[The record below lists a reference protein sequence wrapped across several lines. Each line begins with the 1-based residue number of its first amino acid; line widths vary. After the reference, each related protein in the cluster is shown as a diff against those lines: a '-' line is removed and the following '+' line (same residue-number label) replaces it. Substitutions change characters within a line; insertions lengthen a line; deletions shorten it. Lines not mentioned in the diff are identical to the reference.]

1 MPRPEVSSE
10 KSLDRGAEK
19 LAAKLA
25 EATTRRSFL
34 GRLGAAALA
43 VAGGATVAAAVK
55 PDEAE
60 AFHFCGHTWTT
71 GSCPSPYPPLS
82 RIDRNGY
89 PLHPRTGRRIDNL
102 GRRVDAGGYA
112 LDRSGR
118 RRRGPDGNLLPRAP
132 RTRVCQDWTRE
143 RYGHGDLRMQGSWFR
158 CCGGQIRKLVD
169 CCSFSRRRING
180 DASLTGYCWGG
191 RRVFCV
197 MYYETG
203 LPC

>member
-1 MPRPEVSSE
+1 MRRP
-10 KSLDRGAEK
+10 KPDLKLDRGAEK
-19 LAAKLA
+19 LSAKLA

-34 GRLGAAALA
+34 GRLGAATLA
-43 VAGGATVAAAVK
+43 VAGGSAVAAAVK

-60 AFHFCGHTWTT
+60 AFHLCGHTWTT

-82 RIDRNGY
+82 RIDRSGY
-89 PLHPRTGRRIDNL
+89 PVHPQSGRPIDNL
-102 GRRVDAGGYA
+102 GRLVDAQGYPVT
-112 LDRSGR
+112 SNGS
-118 RRRGPDGNLLPRAP
+118 RRRGPDGKVLAPAP
-132 RTRVCQDWTRE
+132 RTRICQDWTRE
-143 RYGHGDLRMQGSWFR
+143 VKGLNDLRIQGSWFR

-191 RRVFCV
+191 RRVYCV
-197 MYYETG
+197 MYYDTG